1 MFLSGMFVLHVCGI
15 NGRFMMPHSA
25 ANALSPRSMR
35 SVVVTVLP
43 FAHQAVS
50 FVVCL
55 GPTVRLAGLFRAAF
69 YVWRRILT

>member
-25 ANALSPRSMR
+25 ANALNPRCMR

-43 FAHQAVS
+43 FAHQAVR

-55 GPTVRLAGLFRAAF
+55 GPTVRLAGHFTLSFVFVAK
-69 YVWRRILT
+69 